1 MSRYGF
7 KKTSQVMGWLGALF
21 LAAILWSQAS
31 FAARIKD
38 IAGLEGVRENQLVG
52 YGLVVG
58 LEGTGDG
65 KKSRFTIQSMG
76 SMLERLGMTINPKD
90 ITMGNVAAV
99 MVTADLPP
107 FAKPGTRIDV
117 LVSSIGDAKTLYGG
131 TLLFAPLKGAD
142 GNIYAVAQGPVSIG
156 GFSAGGE
163 GGRVQKNFPTVGRVV
178 GGALIEREVPTS
190 FSQKRMLVLGIRNPD
205 FTTASRMVEAINQAF
220 KGKISFAPN
229 SGAVNVEIPP
239 EYREEPVSFVTA
251 LENLEITPD
260 TIARVVINERT
271 GTVVAGENVR
281 ISTVAI
287 AHGNLSIEVRETKE
301 VSQPLP
307 FSQGQTTVTP
317 STELSVTEGKSQLF
331 VVRSGT
337 TIGDLVKGL
346 NALGVSPRDLIVI
359 FQAIKAAG
367 GLNAELEVM

>member
-1 MSRYGF
+1 MGRYKF
-7 KKTSQVMGWLGALF
+7 KKTSQAIVG
-21 LAAILWSQAS
+21 LAALLIAAVLWHQALY
-31 FAARIKD
+31 AARIKD

-220 KGKISFAPN
+220 KGRIAFAPN

-317 STELSVTEGKSQLF
+317 STDLSVTEGKSQLF
-331 VVRSGT
+331 VVRSGA